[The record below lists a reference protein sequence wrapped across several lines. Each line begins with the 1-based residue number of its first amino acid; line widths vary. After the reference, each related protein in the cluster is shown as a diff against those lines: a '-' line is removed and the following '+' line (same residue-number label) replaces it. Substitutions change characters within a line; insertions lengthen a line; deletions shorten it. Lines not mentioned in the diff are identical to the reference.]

1 MTEQAVSPLRRR
13 MVEDLLPRPRVG
25 GTHSQDYN
33 PLSAHNKDHRTGL
46 QARCSMCLFPDNY
59 R

>member
-33 PLSAHNKDHRTGL
+33 PLSAP
-46 QARCSMCLFPDNY
+46 Q
-59 R
+59 